1 LHPGEIRNAN
11 NVSCRIFSTITVSVA
26 KIQEKSIYLLQAG
39 AYDSPAN
46 ACIPMTHTI
55 SHVVP
60 RPHCAVFS
68 VTALTQQFPEPA
80 TIPATGVLFVL
91 VSGPGVAISEGNNPQ
106 IYVQAGL
113 TPAIRA
119 ACTVEYLGHRG
130 AVPCYAAGLA
140 DASLLPEGM
149 VVSGVRDLH
158 GRIPDEDLAIAAYAV
173 RLIASA
179 TANRI
184 CGRCGTK
191 TVPVLTERAK
201 KCPSCGLVIYPRI
214 SPAIIV
220 LITRGDEVLLA
231 RSPRFPAGMHSVI
244 AGFVEPGETL
254 EHAVHREIQEEVG
267 ITVKNIRYFASE
279 PWPFP
284 DSLMIAFEA
293 EYAAGEITI
302 DNNEI
307 VSAGWFGRDNLP
319 LLPSPM
325 SISRA
330 LIDRWAG
337 RRGAHL

>member
-1 LHPGEIRNAN
+1 MAGFLQPPPLPAWRNATKKPF
-11 NVSCRIFSTITVSVA
+11 VYF
-26 KIQEKSIYLLQAG
+26 KPE
-39 AYDSPAN
+39 
-46 ACIPMTHTI
+46 HTI
-55 SHVVP
+55 LNAFTRIHMTPGTSHVVP
-60 RPHCAVFS
+60 RPHRAVFS
-68 VTALTQQFPEPA
+68 ITTLSQQFPEPA
-80 TIPATGVLFVL
+80 DIPSTGALFVL
-91 VSGPGVAISEGNNPQ
+91 VSNAGVAIREGEKPEIYLQDGQ
-106 IYVQAGL
+106 I
-113 TPAIRA
+113 PAIRTA
-119 ACTVEYLGHRG
+119 DTIEYLGHRG
-130 AVPCYAAGLA
+130 SVPCYAAELP
-140 DASLLPEGM
+140 DVSLLPEGM
-149 VVSGVRDLH
+149 AISGVRDLH

-173 RLIASA
+173 RLITSA
-179 TANRI
+179 MANRM

-254 EHAVHREIQEEVG
+254 EHAVHREIKEEVG
-267 ITVKNIRYFASE
+267 ITVKNLRYFASE

-307 VSAGWFGRDNLP
+307 VSAGWFSRDNLP
-319 LLPSPM
+319 QLPSPM

-337 RRGAHL
+337 RRDLHT

>member
-1 LHPGEIRNAN
+1 MTPG
-11 NVSCRIFSTITVSVA
+11 T
-26 KIQEKSIYLLQAG
+26 
-39 AYDSPAN
+39 
-46 ACIPMTHTI
+46 
-55 SHVVP
+55 SHVIH

-68 VTALTQQFPEPA
+68 VTTLTQQFPEPA
-80 TIPATGVLFVL
+80 DIPTTGVLFVL
-91 VSGPGVAISEGNNPQ
+91 VSGPGVAIREGDKPQ

-113 TPAIRA
+113 TPEIRA
-119 ACTVEYLGHRG
+119 ANTIEYLGHRG
-130 AVPCYAAGLA
+130 SVPCYAAELPEG
-140 DASLLPEGM
+140 SLLPCGM

-173 RLIASA
+173 RLITSA

-191 TVPVLTERAK
+191 TEPVLTERAK

-254 EHAVHREIQEEVG
+254 EHAVHREILEEVG
-267 ITVKNIRYFASE
+267 ITVKNLRYFASE

-284 DSLMIAFEA
+284 DSLVIAFEA

-319 LLPSPM
+319 PLPTPM

-330 LIDRWAG
+330 LIDRWAK
-337 RRGAHL
+337 RRGPDT